1 MHLILWG
8 FQMGFKGFLA
18 TLYSASFH
26 TFISRKIAGGIYLG
40 LVWLVTLA
48 GAGLMLFSLVQATQ
62 GYAGQAILMLVG
74 APFATFISVVVLRL
88 VFESSIAL
96 IVIAENTTKD

>member
-1 MHLILWG
+1 
-8 FQMGFKGFLA
+8 MGFKGFIA

-26 TFISRKIAGGIYLG
+26 TFISRKIAGGLYLG
-40 LVWLVTLA
+40 LVWLVSIAGILA
-48 GAGLMLFSLVQATQ
+48 MFGSIMLATQ
-62 GYAGQAILMLVG
+62 GFMLEAILALLA
-74 APFATFISVVVLRL
+74 APLATFISIVVLRL